1 MAEKKGIKVVAQNRK
16 AFHDYFVEDRYEA
29 GIELKGTEVKSIRAG
44 KASMVDT
51 FCYFDKGELWVR
63 GVNIAE
69 YAWGTCNNHVPR
81 RDRKLLLNRRELDK
95 LQRAGQD
102 KGLTIVGLRMFLNER
117 GLVKIVIGL
126 ARGRKTYDKREYLKE
141 NDAKREID
149 KAMKNYR

>member
-1 MAEKKGIKVVAQNRK
+1 MGHLQQPHAAP
-16 AFHDYFVEDRYEA
+16 A
-29 GIELKGTEVKSIRAG
+29 T
-44 KASMVDT
+44 ASCCST
-51 FCYFDKGELWVR
+51 
-63 GVNIAE
+63 A
-69 YAWGTCNNHVPR
+69 A
-81 RDRKLLLNRRELDK
+81 ELDK

-149 KAMKNYR
+149 KAMKTTDDDTGDFSGCGRDADQFQYA